1 MKMSKNKKTLFKESI
16 LENKKLMIRNIGKIL
31 KEERIKKGITRKQ
44 LSDSTN
50 ISENYIG
57 YIEQGK
63 YGISLLKFI
72 LITNEIGL
80 NPNFVINRAIEMG
93 NRREKI
99 YKKRDVEEKDI
110 IKEILMYL
118 KQ

>member
-1 MKMSKNKKTLFKESI
+1 MYKNKKTLFKESI
-16 LENKKLMIRNIGKIL
+16 LDNKIVMIKNIGKVL

-44 LSDSTN
+44 LSDNIN

-63 YGISLLKFI
+63 YEISILKFI

-80 NPNFVINRAIEMG
+80 NPNFVINKAIEMG
-93 NRREKI
+93 NRRAKN
-99 YKKRDVEEKDI
+99 YKKREFEEKDI
-110 IKEILMYL
+110 TKEILMFL